1 MSHTPFILA
10 AYSFA
15 TILLAWCALAPL
27 LRGRKLRSDIVSRI
41 EYTRKEDASDA

>member
-15 TILLAWCALAPL
+15 TVLLAWCALAPL
-27 LRGRKLRSDIVSRI
+27 FLGRRLRSDIASRI
-41 EYTRKEDASDA
+41 EIMEKDNASDA

>member
-15 TILLAWCALAPL
+15 TVLLAWCALAPL
-27 LRGRKLRSDIVSRI
+27 FHGRRLKNDILSRI
-41 EYTRKEDASDA
+41 ELMDKNDASNS